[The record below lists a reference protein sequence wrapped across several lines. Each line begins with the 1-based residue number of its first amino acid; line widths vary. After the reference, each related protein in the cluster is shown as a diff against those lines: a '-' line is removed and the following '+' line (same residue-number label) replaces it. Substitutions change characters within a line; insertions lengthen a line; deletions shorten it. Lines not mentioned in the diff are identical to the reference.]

1 MVIKATLRNM
11 GASVSSNVVLSFP
24 IPSQHHIAIYT
35 SMVDTMVATYL
46 KNEPHVLKYLYNE
59 NDFCKVNPP
68 QYAILT
74 CRSYLIEVNNVYSLS
89 EDVNSGIIA
98 KWES

>member
-1 MVIKATLRNM
+1 MVIKATFRNM

-35 SMVDTMVATYL
+35 SIVDTMVATYL

-59 NDFCKVNPP
+59 NDLNPP

-89 EDVNSGIIA
+89 EDVNSGIMA